1 MIEIDKKIENVKL
14 VIYSGYWS
22 NNELKNLQL
31 KIKIGLFSNENGI
44 SGVYNWIIHYYDN
57 WIK

>member
-1 MIEIDKKIENVKL
+1 MIEIDKKIENVKFG
-14 VIYSGYWS
+14 IYSKYSS

-44 SGVYNWIIHYYDN
+44 SGIYNWIVYNYNN